1 MENEAIAVN
10 FGRVHEARGFQVR
23 GEFKTG
29 GVGHKRIPGE
39 LGLALIG
46 LVGIVDRLVLRDAD
60 GGVPVGRR
68 VVQPVEVGEY
78 MERNGFRSGMYMV
91 KMTQGQRTE
100 SRKVTVD

>member
-1 MENEAIAVN
+1 MIKVVLGTDQLCLGRNKPPCASNRISDLLMENEAIAVN

-46 LVGIVDRLVLRDAD
+46 LVGIVDRLVLRDAN

-68 VVQPVEVGEY
+68 VVQPVVL
-78 MERNGFRSGMYMV
+78 R
-91 KMTQGQRTE
+91 
-100 SRKVTVD
+100 